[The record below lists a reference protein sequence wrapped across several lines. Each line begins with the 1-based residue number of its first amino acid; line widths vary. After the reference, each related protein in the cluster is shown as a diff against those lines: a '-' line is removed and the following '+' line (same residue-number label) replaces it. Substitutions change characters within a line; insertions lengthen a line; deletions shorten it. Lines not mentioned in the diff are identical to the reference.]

1 MTSVL
6 AVRKDG
12 AISIAFSLGL
22 WYLQGTILPSGSVSE
37 LICGKERVNLRICL
51 NIFVFA
57 LSNLFLMLPS
67 FLLLVIHNIDLL
79 ENGLYTLGVVLHA
92 VLG

>member
-1 MTSVL
+1 
-6 AVRKDG
+6 
-12 AISIAFSLGL
+12 
-22 WYLQGTILPSGSVSE
+22 
-37 LICGKERVNLRICL
+37 VNLRVCL

-92 VLG
+92 ILG